1 MYLSFEQRF
10 ANFAS
15 DGHGDFLSFKNSI
28 IEKKIINPAVIKV
41 SILYLDI
48 IVIQGNTE
56 IILANAAPIPS
67 VISNAGK
74 AQQINVLKLA
84 NKLSKGVK
92 NCLNKFLFTVYLN
105 YIITRIIYY
114 LFYGLIVQVFIFL

>member
-15 DGHGDFLSFKNSI
+15 DGQGDFLSFKNSI
-28 IEKKIINPAVIKV
+28 IEIKIINPAVVKV

-56 IILANAAPIPS
+56 IILAKAAPIPS

-84 NKLSKGVK
+84 NKLNIGVK
-92 NCLNKFLFTVYLN
+92 NCLNKLLFTVYLN
-105 YIITRIIYY
+105 YIITRVSYY
-114 LFYGLIVQVFIFL
+114 LFYGLII